1 MAGTNG
7 SLIGD
12 TFAGAAGASINRP
25 ALNAYVAQGQAMAG
39 LRTAQSE
46 DALMRAQQMREEMDA
61 GDQLESAFTASGM
74 QPSQARAAAL
84 MVKGRFGTS
93 QQGLEAVR
101 IMQNIDFRN
110 TMGDP
115 SKLNT
120 PEQTAAEQG
129 ISGKVAEPTA
139 VPDTYSTPPGVQAP
153 NTGTTAHGDATTANV
168 KSEADLR
175 EAQATNPQAFH
186 PGYGGLQGGLS
197 PELQTAVNEGRLD
210 PSRLNSR
217 TVAIY
222 DQLAKNTPT
231 LNFNHMISQAALQRN
246 PTFAQRGIT
255 MESMPDVMS
264 TMTALGK
271 KLGYADFRTVGRMQS
286 FLNGEFNDPNYQ
298 EYMSVRND
306 ALMTLASTMRGVG
319 MSDQAHRAEIEA
331 AAPTMSPR
339 AMDAWFK
346 GQMETLAPRMK
357 RYGAVMHLGEGQ
369 SGDHPGA
376 ATTVPEANSSDS
388 DPLGI
393 LGGK

>member
-1 MAGTNG
+1 
-7 SLIGD
+7 
-12 TFAGAAGASINRP
+12 
-25 ALNAYVAQGQAMAG
+25 
-39 LRTAQSE
+39 
-46 DALMRAQQMREEMDA
+46 
-61 GDQLESAFTASGM
+61 
-74 QPSQARAAAL
+74 
-84 MVKGRFGTS
+84 
-93 QQGLEAVR
+93 
-101 IMQNIDFRN
+101 
-110 TMGDP
+110 
-115 SKLNT
+115 
-120 PEQTAAEQG
+120 
-129 ISGKVAEPTA
+129 
-139 VPDTYSTPPGVQAP
+139 
-153 NTGTTAHGDATTANV
+153 
-168 KSEADLR
+168 
-175 EAQATNPQAFH
+175 
-186 PGYGGLQGGLS
+186 
-197 PELQTAVNEGRLD
+197 
-210 PSRLNSR
+210 
-217 TVAIY
+217 
-222 DQLAKNTPT
+222 
-231 LNFNHMISQAALQRN
+231 
-246 PTFAQRGIT
+246 